1 MSLKRIFLL
10 STSILILF
18 VCTVGYFKRTIFAG
32 GFYGASDFFKFYEST
47 VFYFSGQD
55 IYSNDIVQMKMHDI
69 TTWVTSDG
77 NLNPPFFTLLLLPLH
92 VFNYAKAYQVWN
104 IFSAICLVGGVHVV
118 LRRFPQWHKNTLII
132 LALFLLYLPTSAVF
146 AYGQVTGLLLLLLG
160 SAWILSRE
168 HRDISAGM
176 CIGLACAIKLFCG
189 LFLIY
194 FLCLK
199 RWRIFFSA
207 LSIFFLAFLLG
218 FMVFGL
224 KAYLTYHTMLSSV
237 GWYAASWNA
246 SFFGFFIRIFSGIEK
261 NIPLISAPH
270 ALKISTIL
278 CTVLLVAY
286 LIRTWRKWGEQ
297 QFDLGYS
304 LVIVSM
310 LLLSPLGWIYYF
322 PLLLIPYLVL
332 VEDSNE
338 LVHLGL
344 CVLLFLSTL
353 TGRLLRTPQIKT
365 HIQIF
370 VFGGMGFYV
379 LLSVLALISIVG
391 YGCWDSRVKKNAIS
405 ENLWVLIYI
414 IIFIPSVISLGAIF
428 RDVYLNSGS
437 T

>member
-1 MSLKRIFLL
+1 
-10 STSILILF
+10 
-18 VCTVGYFKRTIFAG
+18 
-32 GFYGASDFFKFYEST
+32 
-47 VFYFSGQD
+47 
-55 IYSNDIVQMKMHDI
+55 MKMHDI

-104 IFSAICLVGGVHVV
+104 IVSAICLVSGVHVV

-132 LALFLLYLPTSAVF
+132 LALFMLYLPTSAVF

-168 HRDISAGM
+168 QRDISAGV

-194 FLCLK
+194 FLCLN
-199 RWRIFFSA
+199 RWRLFFSA
-207 LSIFFLAFLLG
+207 LVVFFLAFLSGL
-218 FMVFGL
+218 MVFGL

-237 GWYAASWNA
+237 RWYAASWNA
-246 SFFGFFIRIFSGIEK
+246 SFFGFFIRVFSGVEK
-261 NIPLISAPH
+261 NIPFVSAPYVT
-270 ALKISTIL
+270 KISTLL
-278 CTVLLVAY
+278 CTILLVAY

-297 QFDLGYS
+297 KFDLSYS

-310 LLLSPLGWIYYF
+310 LLLSPLGWVYYF

-332 VEDSNE
+332 VEEGNE

-353 TGRLLRTPQIKT
+353 TGRLLRTTQIKT
-365 HIQIF
+365 HVQIF

-379 LLSVLALISIVG
+379 LLSVLALLSIVG
-391 YGCWDSRVKKNAIS
+391 YGVWHSRVKNNAIS
-405 ENLWVLIYI
+405 ENLWMVIYT

-428 RDVYLNSGS
+428 RDVYFNSGS
-437 T
+437 A